1 MLKRGVRLA
10 NQDLFAP
17 GAGGVPE
24 VVVGRDNML
33 NDFDWRIQVLQ
44 RGGRG
49 ENIVLVGP
57 RGNGKTVLCRK
68 IEMMAQDRGIPAL
81 ALSGGEVPTVPN
93 LLGKL
98 AKPSLWRRW
107 GLGELSLSI
116 PELAKVGVRLASE
129 AESALEEALRKCAAP
144 KGLVVTLDEAH
155 VAAPQVARALLNA
168 AQMVANET
176 RLLVVV
182 AGTPALDWRLRLWS
196 ATFSERADFRRV
208 RGLSTDEI
216 RAGLR
221 QPFAQ
226 RTPEIAVTEDAVTA
240 VAEDCGGYPYFLQ
253 QWGYRL
259 EQLQRRVID
268 REAVEAVREAVM
280 GARRAQYGRRWSEML
295 DAGVVGAAEAL
306 ARAGLA
312 QRGLPLKAVQKTL
325 REHYAALG
333 FEAAAAR
340 CALVELADIGYI
352 WDESGESEAY
362 VAAIPTL
369 AGYTLAKAESY
380 DMNSVIANFGL
391 RLERWRQEQA
401 AGL

>member
-1 MLKRGVRLA
+1 M
-10 NQDLFAP
+10 
-17 GAGGVPE
+17 
-24 VVVGRDNML
+24 
-33 NDFDWRIQVLQ
+33 
-44 RGGRG
+44 
-49 ENIVLVGP
+49 
-57 RGNGKTVLCRK
+57 
-68 IEMMAQDRGIPAL
+68 
-81 ALSGGEVPTVPN
+81 
-93 LLGKL
+93 
-98 AKPSLWRRW
+98 
-107 GLGELSLSI
+107 
-116 PELAKVGVRLASE
+116 
-129 AESALEEALRKCAAP
+129 
-144 KGLVVTLDEAH
+144 VTLDEAH

-196 ATFSERADFRRV
+196 ATFSERADCRRV

-216 RAGLR
+216 REGLR

-226 RTPEIAVTEDAVTA
+226 RTPEITVTEDAVTA

-280 GARRAQYGRRWSEML
+280 SARRAQYGRRWSEML

-333 FEAAAAR
+333 FDAAAAR

-380 DMNSVIANFGL
+380 DMDSVMANFGL
-391 RLERWRQEQA
+391 RLEHWRQEQA

>member
-1 MLKRGVRLA
+1 MA

-17 GAGGVPE
+17 GAGGVPK
-24 VVVGRDNML
+24 VVVGRDDML
-33 NDFDWRIQVLQ
+33 NDFDWRVQVLQ

-81 ALSGGEVPTVPN
+81 ALSGGEVPTVPD

-98 AKPSLWRRW
+98 AKPSLWQRW
-107 GLGELSLSI
+107 GLEELSPSI
-116 PELAKVGVRLASE
+116 PEPPQVAGE
-129 AESALEEALRKCAAP
+129 AESALEEALHKCAAP

-196 ATFSERADFRRV
+196 ATFSERADCRRV

-216 RAGLR
+216 REGLR

-226 RTPEIAVTEDAVTA
+226 RTPEITVTEDAVTA

-280 GARRAQYGRRWSEML
+280 SARRAQYGRRWSEML

-333 FEAAAAR
+333 FDAAAAR

-380 DMNSVIANFGL
+380 DMDSVMANFGL
-391 RLERWRQEQA
+391 RLEHWRQEQA

>member
-1 MLKRGVRLA
+1 MA

-17 GAGGVPE
+17 GAGGVPK
-24 VVVGRDNML
+24 VVVGRDDML
-33 NDFDWRIQVLQ
+33 NDFDWRVQVLQ

-81 ALSGGEVPTVPN
+81 ALSGGEIPTVPD
-93 LLGKL
+93 LLGK
-98 AKPSLWRRW
+98 
-107 GLGELSLSI
+107 
-116 PELAKVGVRLASE
+116 LAKVGVRLAGE
-129 AESALEEALRKCAAP
+129 AESALEEALHKCAAP

-196 ATFSERADFRRV
+196 ATFSERADCRRV

-216 RAGLR
+216 REGLR

-226 RTPEIAVTEDAVTA
+226 RTPEITVTEDAVTA

-280 GARRAQYGRRWSEML
+280 SARRAQYGRRWSEML

-333 FEAAAAR
+333 FDAAAAR

-380 DMNSVIANFGL
+380 DMDSVMANFGL
-391 RLERWRQEQA
+391 RLEHWRQEQA

>member
-1 MLKRGVRLA
+1 MA

-17 GAGGVPE
+17 GAGGVPK

-33 NDFDWRIQVLQ
+33 KDFDWRVQVLQ

-81 ALSGGEVPTVPN
+81 ALSGGEIPTVPD
-93 LLGKL
+93 LLGK
-98 AKPSLWRRW
+98 
-107 GLGELSLSI
+107 
-116 PELAKVGVRLASE
+116 LAKVGVRLAGE
-129 AESALEEALRKCAAP
+129 AESALEEALHKCAAP

-208 RGLSTDEI
+208 RGLSADEI
-216 RAGLR
+216 REGLR

-226 RTPEIAVTEDAVTA
+226 RTPEIAVTEDSVTA

-259 EQLQRRVID
+259 EQLQRRIID

-380 DMNSVIANFGL
+380 DMNSVMANFGL

>member
-1 MLKRGVRLA
+1 MA
-10 NQDLFAP
+10 NQDVFAP

-24 VVVGRDNML
+24 VVVGRDDML
-33 NDFDWRIQVLQ
+33 KDFDWRVQVLQ

-68 IEMMAQDRGIPAL
+68 IEMMAQDRGIPTL
-81 ALSGGEVPTVPN
+81 ALSGGEIPTVPD
-93 LLGKL
+93 LLGQL
-98 AKPSLWRRW
+98 ARPSLWQRW
-107 GLGELSLSI
+107 GLEELSLSV
-116 PELAKVGVRLASE
+116 PELAKVGVRLGGE
-129 AESALEEALRKCAAP
+129 AESALKEALRKCAAP

-155 VAAPQVARALLNA
+155 VAAPEVARALLNA
-168 AQMVANET
+168 AQVVANET

-196 ATFSERADFRRV
+196 ATFSERADFRRIS
-208 RGLSTDEI
+208 RLSTDEI
-216 RAGLR
+216 SEGLSR
-221 QPFAQ
+221 PFAQ
-226 RTPEIAVTEDAVTA
+226 RTPKVTVTEDVLAA

-259 EQLQRRVID
+259 EQLQRNAIG
-268 REAVEAVREAVM
+268 REEMESVQGAVM
-280 GARRAQYGRRWSEML
+280 AARRAQYGRRWNEMV

-312 QRGLPLKAVQKTL
+312 QGSLPLKAVQKTL
-325 REHYAALG
+325 REHYAAFG
-333 FEAAAAR
+333 YQAESAR
-340 CALVELADIGYI
+340 CALVELADIGYV
-352 WDESGESEAY
+352 WDESGESDAY

-380 DMNSVIANFGL
+380 DMESVMANFGL
-391 RLERWRQEQA
+391 RLERWQQEQA
-401 AGL
+401 MGHGPAG